1 MPHCGRKS
9 PALPPAALRGATVF
23 ASGEPCAM
31 CSGAMF
37 WAGISRVVFAASVQ
51 DIADALGGP
60 SLPLRC
66 AQALHAAQPP
76 VQVEGGLLREEAV
89 AVLNGR

>member
-1 MPHCGRKS
+1 
-9 PALPPAALRGATVF
+9 
-23 ASGEPCAM
+23 M

-60 SLPLRC
+60 SLPLGC